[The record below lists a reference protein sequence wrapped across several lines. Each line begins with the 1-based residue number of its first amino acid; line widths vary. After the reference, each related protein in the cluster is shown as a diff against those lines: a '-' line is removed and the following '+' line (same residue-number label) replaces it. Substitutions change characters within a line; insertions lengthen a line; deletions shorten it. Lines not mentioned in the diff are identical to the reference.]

1 MRNGYAGGRGTRTL
15 TGMALIA
22 GLLVAQ
28 NAQAAALRLCPHH
41 DGSPHSLVDDAAI
54 PHDGH
59 EHRAAPGHPSESDQ
73 ESHDGPCDCLGPCGP
88 SPAVQ
93 TPAAPAES
101 AFAEVASG
109 RAVPPPV
116 AELGLAAHIRPFALP
131 YPNAPPA

>member
-1 MRNGYAGGRGTRTL
+1 MRTL
-15 TGMALIA
+15 TGLALIA

-41 DGSPHSLVDDAAI
+41 DGSGHALVDDVAT
-54 PHDGH
+54 PHDEH
-59 EHRAAPGHPSESDQ
+59 AHRAAPGHPSEPDQ
-73 ESHDGPCDCLGPCGP
+73 VPHDGPCDCLGPCGT

-101 AFAEVASG
+101 AFAEVAAG
-109 RAVPPPV
+109 RAVSLPV
-116 AELGLAAHIRPFALP
+116 AWLGLAAHNRPFALP